1 MMGRAEI
8 QKSRFNWNSSQ
19 IRKLIYIGRQT
30 TQAWTVSELQQNVML
45 KIKHTKQKH
54 EKDSKIVQ
62 SLMIYQHNNTRRSMQ
77 LIRYRSLTRKAP
89 GTDLSLLWNGYTDLE
104 QVLHSRWLMF
114 AKIAMLITCIITTI
128 IKIIKNNNKYYLLPC
143 GNEEPHGIIKINN
156 NKSLWRR
163 YPICIRFHNK
173 MLRFF
178 YYIMHLN

>member
-77 LIRYRSLTRKAP
+77 LIRYRSLTCKAP
-89 GTDLSLLWNGYTDLE
+89 GTDLSLLWNDLE

-114 AKIAMLITCIITTI
+114 AKIAMLNTCIITTI
-128 IKIIKNNNKYYLLPC
+128 IKIIKNNNKY
-143 GNEEPHGIIKINN
+143 
-156 NKSLWRR
+156 
-163 YPICIRFHNK
+163 
-173 MLRFF
+173 
-178 YYIMHLN
+178 